1 MATFGEFTVA
11 RLGMIAS
18 QMALN
23 VTGHNISNIN
33 TQGYTRQR
41 LDQYSFITSGSG
53 LYHSKNSASVG
64 SGVMLAGV
72 SQLRDP
78 FLDIRFRKEM
88 SSVGSAG
95 ATLNGLDQLESVI
108 NDVNK
113 TGITTQIQDL
123 LGKLNDLNDHVGEKE
138 FDSLVRSSAEALCQ
152 LLNTSA
158 KNLQTVFENVYNQYK
173 QDVQQADNILKKLQ
187 ELNEEIRRSD
197 INGDPALELRDQRN
211 MLIDQLSEYMKI
223 DVTYSKENLGAGF
236 SVEKLTIKMVD
247 NKTNKP
253 GATLIDG
260 IYRADLSIK
269 QKVDGNGDPMVDADG
284 KPVLD
289 DLLRL
294 SISELYD
301 SAHQTKVSDT
311 KSQFQLQGLN
321 FGKNAQG
328 GQQTVNITYKD
339 KDGKEHTVPV
349 DFTVAKPADDTPEEV
364 AKARETTLSN
374 LADALN
380 KNTTLKD
387 LFTAKATSNGL
398 VMTSTG
404 TGAQAAAVTKMELV
418 AGNTGITLGDTKSI
432 AAVPANTTTVDEG
445 HGYGALESTR
455 QMLTGAGEFRT
466 DGGDKSIRGIP
477 YYQKSLD
484 ALANKFATEMNRINT
499 TRPDG
504 TSFSDPGA
512 NGEIAQDQA
521 GNLFT
526 AEGDDPK
533 KPNTVITAGNISISS
548 AWKSGE
554 TQVVASVSGNPVQG
568 TMNDNINRLINV
580 FEAGYT
586 FRPSDIVRTNNTA
599 FTTGEPK
606 QDNALA
612 PGTDLTAHITYID
625 GMNQEHTVEVKFQA
639 GATAEETQTNLAKAL
654 QGNADVNKIFTV
666 TDDGTTITFDDKA
679 VVPDGSLCNLVTD
692 ISFTDAKGNE
702 TDKFSLGDG
711 KIGGIVSGDPI
722 YKGNLEGCY
731 ANMEGVLGAHKNT
744 TNTIYETYAA
754 AADGINTSRDSVAGV
769 DLNEEGMNLLQY
781 QKSFAAACRLM
792 TALDEAMDKVINGM
806 GIVGR

>member
-53 LYHSKNSASVG
+53 LYHSQNSASVG

-328 GQQTVNITYKD
+328 GPQTIDIIYKD
-339 KDGKEHTVPV
+339 KDGNKNTVSV
-349 DFTVAKPADDTPEEV
+349 NFTVVKPADDTPEEV
-364 AKARETTLSN
+364 AKAREKTLAN

-380 KNTTLKD
+380 KDATLQG

-404 TGAQAAAVTKMELV
+404 TGAQAAVVTEMKLG
-418 AGNTGITLGDTKSI
+418 AGGTGITLGDTKSI

>member
-260 IYRADLSIK
+260 IYRADLSIA
-269 QKVDGNGDPMVDADG
+269 QKLDAKGKPMVDADG

-294 SISELYD
+294 SISELHD
-301 SAHQTKVSDT
+301 STYQTQVSNT
-311 KSQFQLQGLN
+311 NSQFQLQGLD
-321 FGKNAQG
+321 FGKNAPG

-349 DFTVAKPADDTPEEV
+349 DFAVEKPADDTPEEV
-364 AKARETTLSN
+364 AKAREKTLSN

-418 AGNTGITLGDTKSI
+418 AGNNTGITLGDTKSI
-432 AAVPANTTTVDEG
+432 AAVPANTTTVEEG

-606 QDNALA
+606 QDNALVQ
-612 PGTDLTAHITYID
+612 GTDLTAHITYID

-639 GATAEETQTNLAKAL
+639 GADEKKTQDNLYDELIKNQKL
-654 QGNADVNKIFTV
+654 TGIF
-666 TDDGTTITFDDKA
+666 DMKDNGTTITFDGVDA
-679 VVPDGSLCNLVTD
+679 PDGSLCNLVTG
-692 ISFTDAKGNE
+692 ISFTDANGNK
-702 TDKFSLGDG
+702 TDAFSLGDG
-711 KIGGIVSGDPI
+711 KIGGTVSGDPI